1 MTPPFTQARPQRPPR
16 TETRAAPMLFVSF
29 GEPQILGLKT
39 RENARRSL
47 KGRSPLLLLLRYHEA
62 RRNIRLILLCLRQ
75 LLARVRA
82 TQRAL
87 LTR

>member
-29 GEPQILGLKT
+29 VEPQILGLKT
-39 RENARRSL
+39 RENASRSL